1 VNCARAILAFQGLD
15 CYYLYTQEIAYFM
28 RKLQVDKWLLVTVML
43 LLVFGL
49 VMITSIGVPKSIQL
63 SAPKI
68 LYPNCN
74 DAQVDC
80 YLLFKNHLVRMLIG
94 LVVMFIVS
102 KISFRFWK
110 KTSVFWYA
118 SVVLMLMVVL
128 AFGSQYT
135 TFAKSWIVLF
145 NTSLQPTEFAKLAL
159 IFYLAHWMER
169 KNQEI
174 QTFQYGFLP
183 FCIVTGVLLFP
194 ILLQPDLGGVM
205 IVGSVA
211 AAMYFAA
218 GAKMRHMALG
228 AVIVFVLG
236 LLTVTMVG
244 RVHERFQAF
253 LNQDSDCR
261 ESYCWQT
268 EQANIAVGTGG
279 FWGKGLTQGVQKS
292 YWLPQASDD
301 FIFAASAEELG
312 FLRIAIVIIG
322 YGIIAYR
329 GLIIARGSPDRFTML
344 TAVGVTSWIV
354 IQAYMNIMINIGM
367 MPVTGITLP
376 FVSYGGSSMI
386 ATLIGIGVLL
396 QISKHSSYETGASR
410 RGNRRT
416 YNAKYSP
423 Y

>member
-1 VNCARAILAFQGLD
+1 
-15 CYYLYTQEIAYFM
+15 
-28 RKLQVDKWLLVTVML
+28 
-43 LLVFGL
+43 
-49 VMITSIGVPKSIQL
+49 
-63 SAPKI
+63 
-68 LYPNCN
+68 
-74 DAQVDC
+74 
-80 YLLFKNHLVRMLIG
+80 
-94 LVVMFIVS
+94 
-102 KISFRFWK
+102 
-110 KTSVFWYA
+110 
-118 SVVLMLMVVL
+118 
-128 AFGSQYT
+128 
-135 TFAKSWIVLF
+135 
-145 NTSLQPTEFAKLAL
+145 
-159 IFYLAHWMER
+159 
-169 KNQEI
+169 
-174 QTFQYGFLP
+174 
-183 FCIVTGVLLFP
+183 
-194 ILLQPDLGGVM
+194 
-205 IVGSVA
+205 
-211 AAMYFAA
+211 
-218 GAKMRHMALG
+218 
-228 AVIVFVLG
+228 
-236 LLTVTMVG
+236 VG